1 MPRIATDIV
10 QYKGVSKLDSKEK
23 LILDKLAP
31 EYYEKMKGYFL
42 KNLVHM
48 EVLVKTYNEEGK
60 RKKYSVN
67 VKAVAPTRKTFI
79 SNKASDWDFART
91 LHKAFKDVETQI
103 KKSLKV
109 DITRP
114 RWK

>member
-10 QYKGVSKLDSKEK
+10 QFKGLSTLDDKERA
-23 LILDKLAP
+23 ILDKLAP
-31 EYYEKMKGYFL
+31 EYYEKIKGYFL
-42 KNLVHM
+42 KNLVQM
-48 EVLVKTYNEEGK
+48 EIHFKAYNEEGK
-60 RKKYSVN
+60 KRKFSIN
-67 VKAVAPTRKTFI
+67 IKAVAPTRKTYV

-91 LHKAFKDVETQI
+91 LHKAFKDLETQI

-114 RWK
+114 RIR